1 MTKVRAKVIS
11 DSVTSSGR
19 HVIIQIIKTDNTV
32 INDYLKL
39 PITINKT
46 YDINES
52 LQNIKKDMKS
62 EIKSLI
68 DSTKNTISTN
78 RLVGKELIFNV

>member
-1 MTKVRAKVIS
+1 MTKVTIKVIS
-11 DSVTSSGR
+11 DSLTDTGR
-19 HVIIQIIKTDNTV
+19 HITIQIIKTDNTV

-68 DSTKNTISTN
+68 DSTKNTISTS
-78 RLVGKELIFNV
+78 RLVGKEFTFNV

>member
-1 MTKVRAKVIS
+1 MTRITVKVIS
-11 DSVTSSGR
+11 DSLTSAGR
-19 HVIIQIIKTDNTV
+19 HVTIQIIKTDNTV

-78 RLVGKELIFNV
+78 RLVGKELTFNV

>member
-11 DSVTSSGR
+11 DSVTDTGR
-19 HVIIQIIKTDNTV
+19 HITIQVISTDNTV

-78 RLVGKELIFNV
+78 RLVGKELTFNV